1 MEIVKDQ
8 ETGDLYKNG
17 EKYRRFNGD
26 NVNEENIDTSVNNS
40 NSGNQGTFSF
50 HAKGSDNHSSD
61 VLITPR
67 SSDIPTSEVLVA
79 SNLQSQKQLN
89 GEAPDFKYY
98 ANGDIDYEVVSSQHS
113 VKDTKST
120 RSQMSPAFAAFDKN
134 VKAIQTLGDS
144 NVKKS
149 KSISLSSLQ
158 QLKPPS
164 RPVVKNHVLINQ
176 NETSGEKRKSK
187 ETIKNEDKTR
197 SISPAKQ
204 GVLIKNLPQIKP
216 EYALGNS
223 RKQEPASV
231 MKLQNNSKRGVS
243 PDKLNKVKPEKE
255 NEHETNSVDVDVTD
269 FNDQERYVN
278 PSHIT

>member
-1 MEIVKDQ
+1 MEIVKDR

-40 NSGNQGTFSF
+40 NSGNQGTFTF
-50 HAKGSDNHSSD
+50 HAKGSDNPSSD
-61 VLITPR
+61 VLISPR
-67 SSDIPTSEVLVA
+67 SSDIPTSEVLIA
-79 SNLQSQKQLN
+79 SNPQSQKQLN

-98 ANGDIDYEVVSSQHS
+98 ANGDIDYEVVSSQNS

-120 RSQMSPAFAAFDKN
+120 RSQMSPAFDKN
-134 VKAIQTLGDS
+134 VKEIQTLGDS

-187 ETIKNEDKTR
+187 ETTTNEDKTR
-197 SISPAKQ
+197 SISQGKQ
-204 GVLIKNLPQIKP
+204 GVSTKNLPQIKP

-223 RKQEPASV
+223 RKQEPASA
-231 MKLQNNSKRGVS
+231 MKLQNNSKRGLS
-243 PDKLNKVKPEKE
+243 PDKSNKVKPEKE

-269 FNDQERYVN
+269 LNDQQRYVN